1 MNSALTEILILL
13 RPNWTLTPAK
23 LPTAERKGEMAN
35 KTLEKLEIKDVFD
48 NKFYGQTVEC
58 SKCTKKNKVYD
69 LRTVESQTKERNIYR
84 LHCPHCNKLLIDLS
98 LSAWK

>member
-1 MNSALTEILILL
+1 ME
-13 RPNWTLTPAK
+13 
-23 LPTAERKGEMAN
+23 N

-58 SKCTKKNKVYD
+58 PKCNKKNKVYD
-69 LRTVESQTKERNIYR
+69 LRIVESKTKERNIYR
-84 LHCPHCNKLLIDLS
+84 LCCPHCNKLVIDLS